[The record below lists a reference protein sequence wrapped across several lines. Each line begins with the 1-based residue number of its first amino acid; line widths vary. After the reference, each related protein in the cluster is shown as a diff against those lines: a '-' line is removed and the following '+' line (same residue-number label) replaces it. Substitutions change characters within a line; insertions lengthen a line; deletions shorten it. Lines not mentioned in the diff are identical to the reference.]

1 MSLSKAVLLLG
12 IIGSAIAS
20 ALMSR
25 ETPPASPR
33 DGPFQCNEVNVFFT
47 YVSKTLSPPLCPS
60 AYMKPS
66 SGLPPYH
73 PFVKE
78 HGHDPAFVDAA
89 LREDA
94 ANIIKSGYNLRG
106 SPVLLLMAETI

>member
-1 MSLSKAVLLLG
+1 
-12 IIGSAIAS
+12 
-20 ALMSR
+20 
-25 ETPPASPR
+25 
-33 DGPFQCNEVNVFFT
+33 
-47 YVSKTLSPPLCPS
+47 
-60 AYMKPS
+60 MKPS

-73 PFVKE
+73 PLVKE
-78 HGHDPAFVDAA
+78 QGHDPAFVDAA